1 MRNKYVATCTD
12 PDLYETTK
20 WFIAHSYQLRAGWT
34 QHPHM
39 KAYIRLALIGVDGHL
54 GRGGL
59 CKSFQIAN
67 ITVATRGQG
76 LFTKYLMFAE
86 GEVARS
92 PDVHYLYVESV
103 LNKRLAAFLLRRG
116 YTERKFGIGP
126 SSFYKCFEDESYV
139 ASIST

>member
-1 MRNKYVATCTD
+1 
-12 PDLYETTK
+12 
-20 WFIAHSYQLRAGWT
+20 
-34 QHPHM
+34 
-39 KAYIRLALIGVDGHL
+39 
-54 GRGGL
+54 
-59 CKSFQIAN
+59 
-67 ITVATRGQG
+67 
-76 LFTKYLMFAE
+76 MFAE